1 MATAAL
7 PLAAVAYEPLT
18 DPHLPPA
25 DELPGPSLWRNRPF
39 QRVWSAATVSIFG
52 SLITRVA
59 LPFVAIVTLNA
70 DAIGVAMVRSMD
82 LIAGLAVGLVAGAWV
97 DRLRRRPVL
106 VGADLGRALLLG
118 LIPLA
123 AIGGWLSLPLL
134 LIVALLTAVLTTFF
148 DAADRAYLPTIVPR
162 RDLVRANGALAASS
176 SVSEFLAFGS
186 AGFLVQILTAPIA
199 IFVDALSFVIS
210 AVLLGS
216 IRVKEP
222 PPPGKSEREPV
233 IREIAAGLRLV
244 TGHPILRAT
253 TLASMATAA
262 TWGVFSA
269 TWYLFAISE
278 LGLDAAAIGIV
289 AAFGGLSSLFA
300 ALITERTTKRFGVGP
315 VVVGGI
321 LIGILGFLFV
331 PLAPAG
337 APLIAMAFLIGQQLV
352 TDPAMTVYDIT
363 DTSLRQAIVHDRSLG
378 RVTATVTV
386 AVLLAQL
393 IMTLAGGF
401 IAVELGLRTA
411 LVVGP
416 LVGLLGVLAVY
427 FSPVRRLRTIDE
439 ARGAAAQS

>member
-1 MATAAL
+1 M
-7 PLAAVAYEPLT
+7 AYEPLT
-18 DPHLPPA
+18 DPHLPPPQ
-25 DELPGPSLWRNRPF
+25 ELPGPSLWRNGPF
-39 QRVWSAATVSIFG
+39 QRVWAAATISIFG

-70 DAIGVAMVRSMD
+70 DAVGVALVRSMD
-82 LIAGLAVGLVAGAWV
+82 LIAGLAIGLVAGAWV

-134 LIVALLTAVLTTFF
+134 LVVALLTAVLTTFF

-162 RDLVRANGALAASS
+162 RDLVRANGALAASG

-199 IFVDALSFVIS
+199 MLVDAVSFVVS
-210 AVLLGS
+210 ALLLGS

-222 PPPGKSEREPV
+222 PPPGKTEREPV
-233 IREIAAGLRLV
+233 LTEIAAGLRLV
-244 TGHPILRAT
+244 TGNPILRAT

-262 TWGVFSA
+262 TWGVFGGV
-269 TWYLFAISE
+269 WYLFAIDE

-289 AAFGGLSSLFA
+289 AAVGGISSLFA
-300 ALITERTTKRFGVGP
+300 AVLTARTTKRFGVGP
-315 VVVGGI
+315 VVVGSI
-321 LIGILGFLFV
+321 LIGTLGFLFV

-337 APLIAMAFLIGQQLV
+337 AAPIVAMAFLIGQQLV
-352 TDPAMTVYDIT
+352 TDPAMTAYDIT
-363 DTSLRQAIVHDRSLG
+363 DTSIRQSIVHDRSLG

-393 IMTLAGGF
+393 IATLAGGF

-411 LVVGP
+411 LVIGP
-416 LVGLLGVLAVY
+416 LVGLVGVLAVY
-427 FSPVRRLRTIDE
+427 FSPVRRLRVIDE
-439 ARGAAAQS
+439 IAVD